1 MNRVAHR
8 TCKISNQVA
17 PSKFHLPTSQSEV
30 PLWGEWWKILHSMLL
45 HTPKLKVQNAYFFTS
60 KNLKD
65 PIVIVNCRTAIKT
78 LPLYLNL
85 CLSVMLDILSCSF
98 KSISFLTNW
107 SKTGSSAIIFKFK
120 NSTKIF
126 DKLPNTI
133 LHNDH
138 SIHYHP

>member
-1 MNRVAHR
+1 MADDPVLLQLVRKDMDLNEHERIS
-8 TCKISNQVA
+8 KI
-17 PSKFHLPTSQSEV
+17 
-30 PLWGEWWKILHSMLL
+30 
-45 HTPKLKVQNAYFFTS
+45 QNAYFFTS

-65 PIVIVNCRTAIKT
+65 PIVIVNCRAAIKT

-85 CLSVMLDILSCSF
+85 CLSVILEILSCSF

-126 DKLPNTI
+126 DKLPNMI